1 MDRTSHA
8 SRGVA
13 RSILSNWA
21 TFIFA
26 AGVNFVLSPFVVKS
40 LGDTQYGA
48 WVLLGSMVGHLGLL
62 DIGVRSAVTRYVASY
77 YAAKEH
83 TRATR
88 LYSTALR
95 IFSFAGLVAIV
106 VSLVLSLLVGRVFNV
121 PPELVQIAR
130 VVVVL
135 GGINVAASLVGGVFG
150 GVLIGLERFDYNN
163 GIEIAVAAVRSI
175 GVVVALK
182 TGQGLIGLAVVQ
194 FIATALRIV
203 ASAWV
208 TRSLYPELRLMS
220 WAWDRESARLLLTFG
235 MSASLLH
242 VSSAIMFYSDSLVIG
257 AFLPVAMVTY
267 FAIAG
272 NLIDYARAVMSG
284 ISQTLSPRVSALQA
298 SGHGSALQS
307 ATMMSARLSS
317 IVIMPIAA
325 TFLVTGP
332 QFIGLWM
339 GPEFTDLA
347 GRILRVIAIP
357 LIVLSG
363 YQVVTAAMLG
373 VGKHGKLIPVFIA
386 EAALNVVLSVVWVR
400 KYGVLGTAFGTMV
413 PRVIVSAIVAPIYA
427 RKTIGVHL
435 PTFWKDVFVLPV
447 VAMIPFAAA
456 SYALEHAWP
465 ATGVMIYF
473 ARVAAMLPIAAIS
486 VWYVCLRGEERRA
499 VMALVRRR
507 REVTAPAAAPVTAP
521 PAPMTA
527 SEPLASTAEQK

>member
-26 AGVNFVLSPFVVKS
+26 AGVNFVLSPFVVRT

-77 YAAKEH
+77 YTANEH
-83 TRATR
+83 TKATR

-121 PPELVQIAR
+121 PAELVQIAR
-130 VVVVL
+130 IVVVL

-163 GIEIAVAAVRSI
+163 GIEILVAAVRSI

-182 TGQGLIGLAVVQ
+182 TGQGLIGLAIVQ
-194 FIATALRIV
+194 FVATALRIV
-203 ASAWV
+203 ASVWV
-208 TRSLYPELRLMS
+208 TRSLYPQLNLVS
-220 WAWDRESARLLLTFG
+220 WAWDADAARLLLTFG
-235 MSASLLH
+235 LSASLLH

-272 NLIDYARAVMSG
+272 NLLDYARSVMSG

-298 SGHGSALQS
+298 SGHGSALES

-317 IVIMPIAA
+317 IVIMPIAV

-339 GPEFTDLA
+339 GPEFADLA
-347 GRILRVIAIP
+347 GRILRVISVP

-373 VGKHGKLIPVFIA
+373 VGKHAELIPVFIA
-386 EAALNVVLSVVWVR
+386 EALVNVVLSVIWVR
-400 KYGVLGTAFGTMV
+400 KYGVLGTAFGTMI
-413 PRVIVSAIVAPIYA
+413 PRVIVSAIIGPMYA
-427 RKTIGVHL
+427 RKSIGVHL
-435 PTFWKDVFVLPV
+435 PTFWKEVFVLPLL
-447 VAMIPFAAA
+447 AMIPFGAA
-456 SYALEHAWP
+456 SYALEHTWP
-465 ATGVMIYF
+465 SHGVLVYF
-473 ARVAAMLPIAAIS
+473 ARVAALLPLAGGA
-486 VWYVCLRGEERRA
+486 VWYVCLSGEERRA
-499 VMALVRRR
+499 ILAMVRRR
-507 REVTAPAAAPVTAP
+507 STGPAVQAPVVAP
-521 PAPMTA
+521 PSSGPAR
-527 SEPLASTAEQK
+527 EPVGSSVDQK